1 MDAFAIHNEVQYQP
15 ASSIAPAERLLV
27 VVPGALR
34 NSDLYVA
41 HAQAAGA
48 DQTSTLI
55 VAPQF
60 LGDVDVPRPPG
71 PAANPL
77 LGRGG
82 LEAGGMFV
90 NRYAAVGRG
99 LAG

>member
-60 LGDVDVPRPPG
+60 LGDVDVRGRQVPPQT
-71 PAANPL
+71 L
-77 LGRGG
+77 YWDV
-82 LEAGGMFV
+82 AGWK
-90 NRYAAVGRG
+90 
-99 LAG
+99 LAGCSSTAMRR